1 MLKLFNTLSRQL
13 EEFKP
18 IEPGKVRMYTCG
30 PTVYWTATIGNFRAY
45 VFEDVLVRLLELE
58 GFEVKRVLN
67 ITDVGHLTDDA
78 DEGEDKMEKG
88 ARREGKTVW
97 DIAEMYLER
106 FEADAAKLNIKL
118 PEKPYLC
125 RATDHIKQQIELVQI
140 LMDKGYGYK
149 TSDGIYFDT
158 SKFPDYGKL
167 SGQKSEDKEEGARIE
182 VNPEKKNK
190 TDFALWKF
198 SYPGGV
204 TREEFLDSRLRGND
218 EKGDGDFP
226 KRQMEWESP
235 WGVGFP
241 GWHAE
246 CSAMAHEYLGQ
257 PFDIHCGGVDHIA
270 VHHENEIAQSEAAYG
285 GKMAN
290 YWLHNEFLTVDGQ
303 KMSKSLGNGYTLDD
317 LAQKGFD
324 PLSLRLFYLGANYHQ
339 IQNFTFDALQASQNA
354 LRKLRNSARDLK
366 NSGSVLADE
375 EADFLA
381 ALNDDLNT
389 PKALAVLW
397 KLLDGENKPEDKG
410 ATLLMM
416 DKVLGLSL
424 SDYIGKKI
432 EVPEDI
438 KALMDARAKAREEK
452 DWEESDR
459 LREEVENRGWIVE
472 DTKEGQKVLPKD

>member
-1 MLKLFNTLSRQL
+1 MLKLFNTLSKQL

-18 IEPGKVRMYTCG
+18 LEAGKVSMYTCG
-30 PTVYWTATIGNFRAY
+30 PTVYWNAHIGNFRAY
-45 VFEDVLVRLLELE
+45 VFEDVLVRLLDFE

-78 DEGEDKMEKG
+78 DEGEDKMVKA

-97 DIAEMYLER
+97 DIADLYLKKFVE
-106 FEADAAKLNIKL
+106 DSSKLNIRL

-125 RATDHIKQQIELVQI
+125 RATDHIEQQIELIKI
-140 LMDKGYGYK
+140 LMDKGFGYK

-158 SKFPDYGKL
+158 SKFQDYGKL
-167 SGQKSEDKEEGARIE
+167 SGQKSEDKEEGARVE
-182 VNPEKKNK
+182 ANPEKRNK

-198 SYPGGV
+198 SYQNG
-204 TREEFLDSRLRGND
+204 RSFDSAQD
-218 EKGDGDFP
+218 DSSK
-226 KRQMEWESP
+226 KRQMEWKSP

-285 GKMAN
+285 TKMAN

-303 KMSKSLGNGYTLDD
+303 KMSKSIGNVYTLDE
-317 LAQKGFD
+317 LAEKGFE
-324 PLSLRLFYLGANYHQ
+324 PLSLRLFYFGANYRQ
-339 IQNFTFDALQASQNA
+339 IQNFTFEALQASQNA
-354 LRKLRNSARDLK
+354 LHKLRNIARELEVD
-366 NSGSVLADE
+366 GTVLADV

-389 PKALAVLW
+389 PKALAVVW
-397 KLLDGENKPEDKG
+397 KLLDSENSTQDKG
-410 ATLLMM
+410 ATLLAL
-416 DKVLGLSL
+416 DRVLALSL
-424 SDYIGKKI
+424 DGYVGKRVV
-432 EVPEDI
+432 VPDEI
-438 KALMDARAKAREEK
+438 QALMDKRMQAREEK
-452 DWEESDR
+452 NWLDSDKLRAEIES
-459 LREEVENRGWIVE
+459 RGWTIE
-472 DTKEGQKVLPKD
+472 DTKEGQRAVPKH

>member
-1 MLKLFNTLSRQL
+1 MLKLHNTLSRQL

-30 PTVYWTATIGNFRAY
+30 PTVYWNATIGNFRSY

-78 DEGEDKMEKG
+78 DEGEDKMIKA

-97 DIAEMYLER
+97 DIANLYFDKFIEDSTR
-106 FEADAAKLNIKL
+106 LNIKL
-118 PEKPYLC
+118 PEKPFLC
-125 RATDHIKQQIELVQI
+125 RATDHLDQQIELIRI
-140 LMDKGYGYK
+140 LMDKGFGYQ

-167 SGQKSEDKEEGARIE
+167 SGQRSEDKEEGARIE
-182 VNPEKKNK
+182 ANPEKRNK

-198 SYPGGV
+198 SYPNG
-204 TREEFLDSRLRGND
+204 RSFDPAQD
-218 EKGDGDFP
+218 DGSK

-235 WGVGFP
+235 WGLGFP

-246 CSAMAHEYLGQ
+246 CSAMANEYLGQ

-317 LAQKGFD
+317 LAKKGFE
-324 PLSLRLFYLGANYHQ
+324 PLALRLFYLGANYRQ
-339 IQNFTFDALQASQNA
+339 IQNFSFEALQASKNA
-354 LRKLRNSARDLK
+354 LHKLRNAARDLETD
-366 NSGSVLADE
+366 GSVLSDI
-375 EADFLA
+375 EADFLSA
-381 ALNDDLNT
+381 MNDDLNT
-389 PKALAVLW
+389 PKALAVVW
-397 KLLDGENKPEDKG
+397 KLLDSESTTQDKG
-410 ATLLMM
+410 TTLLMM
-416 DKVLGLSL
+416 DKILGLSL
-424 SDYIGKKI
+424 DEYVGKKI

-438 KALMDARAKAREEK
+438 QALLDERAKARNEK
-452 DWEESDR
+452 NWGESDK
-459 LREEVENRGWIVE
+459 LREEIENRGWTVE
-472 DTKEGQKVLPKD
+472 DTKEGQKALPK